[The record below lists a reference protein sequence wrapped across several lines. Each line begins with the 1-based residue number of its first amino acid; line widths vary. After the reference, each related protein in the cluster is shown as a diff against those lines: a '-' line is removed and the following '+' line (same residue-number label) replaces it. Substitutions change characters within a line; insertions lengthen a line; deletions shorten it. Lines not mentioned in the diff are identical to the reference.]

1 MRWSRHHRI
10 FKLALLAFAIAASTL
25 ARAEQPGG
33 GARDSAHASPP
44 AASTLVAK
52 EIEGL
57 VVFGADGQ
65 QLGKVA
71 NKRVTLQLQDP
82 LGDAADPDWA
92 RDLVVGTAEGMAGAV
107 FTARPGDHCRVC
119 SVRAC
124 CPATTDGRAI

>member
-1 MRWSRHHRI
+1 MRWSRHRRI

-71 NKRVTLQLQDP
+71 KVNVTADGSVTDVEVRSVGFLGLFSRTYVVPAEKLNRRGGRLDLLMTSEQAKQFKR
-82 LGDAADPDWA
+82 
-92 RDLVVGTAEGMAGAV
+92 
-107 FTARPGDHCRVC
+107 
-119 SVRAC
+119 
-124 CPATTDGRAI
+124 